1 MQIICNNTFFLYRWL
16 WVFNNAWLQNAVII
30 FHLIALAERA
40 LTTFNVI
47 GPAVL
52 NGGLSTFLA
61 FVLLGFSQAYVFTTF
76 FKVWIQCYKY
86 KYNHC
91 KRNGS
96 AIISYIVSVD
106 HVRSGVR
113 IISWITI
120 SASDTE
126 FGRTRWE
133 KARQLKKES
142 SYAISQ
148 RLLYRPSVSKWE
160 R

>member
-1 MQIICNNTFFLYRWL
+1 MIMSLQQCMASERCYNFSSYCTCRTSTNNVQRYWTGGVERWPEYIPRL
-16 WVFNNAWLQNAVII
+16 
-30 FHLIALAERA
+30 
-40 LTTFNVI
+40 
-47 GPAVL
+47 
-52 NGGLSTFLA
+52 
-61 FVLLGFSQAYVFTTF
+61 VLLGFSQAYVFTTF

-91 KRNGS
+91 KRNWS

-120 SASDTE
+120 SASDIE

-133 KARQLKKES
+133 KVRQLKKES
-142 SYAISQ
+142 SYVISQ